1 MSQFRIF
8 FNDWFV
14 KRLSIQ
20 TLLIGLTQ
28 FITVIFLSKHTN
40 IISAA
45 SYESALVAIIVYA
58 LFQSIFWYFFVK
70 FICRLHP
77 FLYPVLSFI
86 LSGIFVLLV
95 VHVIPGLFVSSLI
108 NSILVVIILTV
119 TSTIA
124 AVVFGMDDDTWF
136 DFNVTNEIIKRYK
149 RAENSTLPGFI
160 FLEIDGLS
168 YDVLIKAIDDGYMPT
183 IKRLIEESHNLTSW
197 ETDLSSQTAAMQ
209 AGITQGSNKDIPAYR
224 WYDRKNKRIVNSAN
238 PIDAKNNEA
247 RLTNH
252 HGLLEKGGSSRGN
265 MFSGDAAE
273 NLFTYST
280 LFDNKR
286 EKSPDFYLFLLNP
299 YVLSRIITKFFL
311 EIVFEIID
319 GLKQWMFDKKNPKIS
334 RAFPYPLVRAVMN
347 SLLPELVTHIGII
360 DILRGIPAMY
370 LLYPGYDDLA
380 HFAGIARKDTL
391 SALSSIDARFAR
403 IEKVIKK
410 APRPYNLVILSD
422 HGQSEGVYFKK
433 RYGIGLE
440 ELVKSLIVDK
450 MKIYAKLETN
460 EESYL
465 VNSILTDASR
475 QDLKTSNLLRKT
487 LANNTKNGYVDVTS
501 KIATKDVKNNVN
513 EKDADLIILAS
524 GSLGLIYYGKTGKR
538 ITYEQIEDILPGFLQ
553 GLANH
558 EGIGF
563 VMVNSEKIGGI
574 VIGNKGKYY
583 LNKGK
588 IEGTNPLID
597 YGRNAV
603 THLLKENEYSN
614 APDILVNS
622 KYDIS
627 KEEISGFEY
636 QVGHHGGLGGYQNH
650 GFVIYP
656 KALPIKKEIIG
667 AVDLYTIFH
676 SWRKIK

>member
-1 MSQFRIF
+1 
-8 FNDWFV
+8 
-14 KRLSIQ
+14 
-20 TLLIGLTQ
+20 
-28 FITVIFLSKHTN
+28 
-40 IISAA
+40 
-45 SYESALVAIIVYA
+45 
-58 LFQSIFWYFFVK
+58 
-70 FICRLHP
+70 
-77 FLYPVLSFI
+77 
-86 LSGIFVLLV
+86 
-95 VHVIPGLFVSSLI
+95 
-108 NSILVVIILTV
+108 
-119 TSTIA
+119 
-124 AVVFGMDDDTWF
+124 
-136 DFNVTNEIIKRYK
+136 
-149 RAENSTLPGFI
+149 
-160 FLEIDGLS
+160 
-168 YDVLIKAIDDGYMPT
+168 
-183 IKRLIEESHNLTSW
+183 
-197 ETDLSSQTAAMQ
+197 
-209 AGITQGSNKDIPAYR
+209 
-224 WYDRKNKRIVNSAN
+224 
-238 PIDAKNNEA
+238 
-247 RLTNH
+247 
-252 HGLLEKGGSSRGN
+252 
-265 MFSGDAAE
+265 
-273 NLFTYST
+273 
-280 LFDNKR
+280 
-286 EKSPDFYLFLLNP
+286 
-299 YVLSRIITKFFL
+299 
-311 EIVFEIID
+311 
-319 GLKQWMFDKKNPKIS
+319 
-334 RAFPYPLVRAVMN
+334 
-347 SLLPELVTHIGII
+347 
-360 DILRGIPAMY
+360 
-370 LLYPGYDDLA
+370 
-380 HFAGIARKDTL
+380 
-391 SALSSIDARFAR
+391 
-403 IEKVIKK
+403 
-410 APRPYNLVILSD
+410 
-422 HGQSEGVYFKK
+422 
-433 RYGIGLE
+433 
-440 ELVKSLIVDK
+440 